1 MSIHTI
7 LSFLVTFI
15 ISALLVPLVGK
26 VTRNM
31 GIIAHENKRTIHHGI
46 IPRTGGYAIYIA
58 FLIGA
63 MIFLKTDVQINSVLI
78 GGFIIFLVGFYDDIH
93 ELPPKAKVAGQVLAA
108 LVVILY

>member
-93 ELPPKAKVAGQVLAA
+93 ELPPMDYWDYKRC
-108 LVVILY
+108 